1 MKKQVIIPKGIKK
14 PRTGFNHIV
23 KAGNF
28 ILLSSQLSS
37 DLKTGEIIP
46 GNIKEQTKRTMENIK
61 YLLSQCVC
69 EMDDTVRV
77 VIYFR
82 NVKDRKEINEIYKQ
96 YFSEGQE
103 PTKVSVQAASPING
117 VDVEIEVIA
126 VAKS

>member
-1 MKKQVIIPKGIKK
+1 MKKQVVIPKGVKK
-14 PRTGFNHIV
+14 PTTGFNHIV

-37 DLKTGEIIP
+37 D
-46 GNIKEQTKRTMENIK
+46 
-61 YLLSQCVC
+61 
-69 EMDDTVRV
+69 
-77 VIYFR
+77 
-82 NVKDRKEINEIYKQ
+82 VKDRKEINEIYKQ